1 MTTPLDVLVAAL
13 HDAASYNPGAEA
25 APEVVLWC
33 DPNKEFSPLIP
44 AMRERLPELLT
55 YGDHDPATRS
65 GPAVWLRAVTTR
77 ALPAVPLPEGTTP
90 IVYLP
95 GFGRE
100 VLKGAEDC
108 PTLLQPLV
116 WFTVAGNLF
125 GHVNGKDWTLRAF
138 LTSDR
143 GPLKLNVAD
152 DASTRMALSDAAL
165 RFCTKP
171 LEELK
176 GKRWDADALNALL
189 APDLAAD
196 MLDWMDGV
204 FDATADP
211 ARFTAFASIAE
222 KQLKFDPRKLSTQD
236 AAKRLAQREGKWAE
250 VWSRFAAGTGYG
262 GVVGLLG
269 AEEPA
274 TLFENPEAY
283 PKQNL
288 KGETELRESLSK
300 LAELSPADARKRILE
315 FDEKH
320 AWRRETVWAKRG
332 EAPLALALSFLADVA
347 SAKPLPAHDG
357 SALAESYMASGAAV
371 DSAAMRA
378 LAAASRDVDRNAV
391 SVALRAIYLPWL
403 EEGANA
409 LQELIRT
416 GNVKLAKP
424 EEAKAPNPTI
434 LFVDGLRMDLAQ
446 ELARLLGTEGLN
458 ADLSWQWSG
467 FPTVTA
473 TCKALVSPVS
483 SLLEGPSYTS
493 DVLPVNA
500 EGKPATKPVLYK
512 LLEEQG
518 WETGKSLL
526 ADSKL
531 WAEAGRFDEDGH
543 ALGAR
548 LAGQIA
554 AGIRDVADCVLQL
567 ARSGRNVRIVTDH
580 GWLLMPGGL
589 PKAAL
594 ETGLAE
600 PQGKRTRCAMVKAK
614 AQTTYLQIPWTWNN
628 EVFVATATGAHSF
641 FAGQEY
647 AHGGVSPQECI
658 LPVLDVTATGAQQRD
673 VAELRTRWEGLRLR
687 VEAPGATDLHV
698 DLRLGPETSGPSLIK
713 GGRVLDDKGKTSF
726 LVGDDNEGQ
735 TACLVLLD
743 DDGRILAHR
752 VLIVGGE

>member
-1 MTTPLDVLVAAL
+1 MTTPLDILVAAL
-13 HDAASYNPGAEA
+13 HDAATYNPGAESP
-25 APEVVLWC
+25 PEAVLWC
-33 DPNKEFSPLIP
+33 DPSREFSTLLP
-44 AMRERLPELLT
+44 ALRERLPELLS
-55 YGDHDPATRS
+55 YGDHDPMTRT
-65 GPAVWLRAVTTR
+65 GPAVWLRAVTAR
-77 ALPAVPLPEGTTP
+77 ALAAVPLPDDVTP
-90 IVYLP
+90 ILYLP
-95 GFGRE
+95 DVGRE

-108 PTLLQPLV
+108 PALLQPLV

-143 GPLKLNVAD
+143 GPLKLNIAD
-152 DASTRMALSDAAL
+152 DTSTRLALAHASL

-176 GKRWDADALNALL
+176 SKPWDADAFNALL

-222 KQLKFDPRKLSTQD
+222 KQLKFDPRKLSPQD

-250 VWSRFAAGTGYG
+250 VWSRFSMGTGYG
-262 GVVGLLG
+262 GVVGMLG
-269 AEEPA
+269 AEEPL
-274 TLFENPEAY
+274 TLFENLEAY
-283 PKQNL
+283 PKQNQ
-288 KGETELRESLSK
+288 KGENELRDSL
-300 LAELSPADARKRILE
+300 LRLENLSAADARSRILE
-315 FDEKH
+315 LEAKH
-320 AWRRETVWAKRG
+320 SWRRETVWAKRG
-332 EAPLALALSFLADVA
+332 EAPLAQALGMLAEVA
-347 SAKPLPAHDG
+347 KSKPLATHDAV
-357 SALAESYMASGAAV
+357 ALAESYVESGAPV
-371 DSAAMRA
+371 DSAAMQA
-378 LAAASRDVDRNAV
+378 LAATSRDVDRNAV
-391 SVALRAIYLPWL
+391 SVAVRAIYLPWL

-409 LQELIRT
+409 LQELVRT
-416 GNVKLAKP
+416 GSAKLAKP
-424 EEAKAPNPTI
+424 EGPKAEATTL
-434 LFVDGLRMDLAQ
+434 LFVDGLRMDLAHD
-446 ELARLLGTEGLN
+446 LLSLLSAEGLKV
-458 ADLSWQWSG
+458 DLTWRWSG

-473 TCKALVSPVS
+473 TCKALVSPVAN
-483 SLLEGPSYTS
+483 LLSGPAATS

-500 EGKPATKPVLYK
+500 EGKPATKPVLYN
-512 LLEEQG
+512 LLADQG
-518 WETGKSLL
+518 WETGSSLL
-526 ADSKL
+526 PDSRL

-548 LAGQIA
+548 LVGQLA

-567 ARSGRNVRIVTDH
+567 VRSGRSVRIVTDH

-594 ETGLAE
+594 ESGLAE

-614 AQTTYLQIPWTWNN
+614 AQTSYLQIPWSWND
-628 EVFVATATGAHSF
+628 EVFVATATGVHSF

-658 LPVLDVTATGAQQRD
+658 LPVLDVAADGPQKRE
-673 VAELRTRWEGLRLR
+673 VADLSTRWEGLRLR
-687 VEAPGATDLHV
+687 VEAPGGNDLHV
-698 DLRLGPETSGPSLIK
+698 DLRLGTETSGPSLIK

-726 LVGDDNEGQ
+726 LVGDDHEGQ

-743 DDGRILAHR
+743 DDGRILGHR
-752 VLIVGGE
+752 LLIVGGE

>member
-1 MTTPLDVLVAAL
+1 MTTPLDALVAAL
-13 HDAASYNPGAEA
+13 HDAATYNPGAEV

-33 DPNKEFSPLIP
+33 DPNQEFVSLIP
-44 AMRERLPELLT
+44 ALRERLPELLT
-55 YGDHDPATRS
+55 YGDHDPAARS
-65 GPAVWLRAVTTR
+65 GPAVWLRAVTAR
-77 ALPAVPLPEGTTP
+77 ALPAVPLPDGTTP

-95 GFGRE
+95 GVGRE

-143 GPLKLNVAD
+143 GSLKLNIAD
-152 DASTRMALSDAAL
+152 DASTRMALSHAAL
-165 RFCTKP
+165 RFCNKP
-171 LEELK
+171 MEELK
-176 GKRWDADALNALL
+176 GKRWDADALNSLL

-196 MLDWMDGV
+196 MLDWMDGM

-236 AAKRLAQREGKWAE
+236 AAKRLAQGEGKWAE

-274 TLFENPEAY
+274 TLFENPKAY
-283 PKQNL
+283 PKQNV
-288 KGETELRESLSK
+288 KGETELRDGLSK
-300 LAELSPADARKRILE
+300 LADLSPADARNRILE
-315 FDEKH
+315 LDEKH

-332 EAPLALALSFLADVA
+332 EAPLAQALSSLAEVA
-347 SAKPLPAHDG
+347 SAKSLPGHDG
-357 SALAESYMASGAAV
+357 NAIAESYVESGAAV

-391 SVALRAIYLPWL
+391 SVALRAVYLPWL

-416 GNVKLAKP
+416 GGVKLAEP
-424 EEAKAPNPTI
+424 RAPGAGSTTI

-458 ADLSWQWSG
+458 VDLSWTWSG

-473 TCKALVSPVS
+473 TCKALVSPVA
-483 SLLEGPSYTS
+483 SLLDGPSTTS
-493 DVLPVNA
+493 DALPVNS

-518 WETGKSLL
+518 WETGNSLL

-548 LAGQIA
+548 LAGQLA
-554 AGIRDVADCVLQL
+554 AGIRDVADCVMQL

-600 PQGKRTRCAMVKAK
+600 PQGKRTRCAMVKPK

-658 LPVLDVTATGAQQRD
+658 LPVLDVATTGAQKRD
-673 VAELRTRWEGLRLR
+673 VADLRARWEGLRLR

-698 DLRLGPETSGPSLIK
+698 DLRLGAETSGPSLIK

-752 VLIVGGE
+752 MLTVGGE

>member
-1 MTTPLDVLVAAL
+1 VTTPLDALVAAL
-13 HDAASYNPGAEA
+13 HDAATYNPGAESPPEA
-25 APEVVLWC
+25 ALWC
-33 DPNKEFSPLIP
+33 DPNGEFSALIP
-44 AMRERLPELLT
+44 ALRERLPELLT
-55 YGDHDPATRS
+55 YGDHDPGTRT
-65 GPAVWLRAVTTR
+65 GPAVWLRAVAAR
-77 ALPAVPLPEGTTP
+77 ALTAVLLPEDVTP
-90 IVYLP
+90 ILYLP
-95 GFGRE
+95 GVGRE

-116 WFTVAGNLF
+116 WFAVAGNLF

-143 GPLKLNVAD
+143 GPLKLNIAD
-152 DASTRMALSDAAL
+152 DMPTRMALSHASL
-165 RFCTKP
+165 RYCTKP

-176 GKRWDADALNALL
+176 SKRWDADAFNALL

-250 VWSRFAAGTGYG
+250 VWSRFAAGTGYDR
-262 GVVGLLG
+262 VVGLLG
-269 AEEPA
+269 AEEPSS
-274 TLFENPEAY
+274 LFENPETY

-288 KGETELRESLSK
+288 KGENELRDGLAK
-300 LAELSPADARKRILE
+300 LTNLAVADARRRILE
-315 FDEKH
+315 LDTKH

-332 EAPLALALSFLADVA
+332 EAPLAQALAFLADVA
-347 SAKPLPAHDG
+347 KAKPLAAHDG
-357 SALAESYMASGAAV
+357 KALAESYVASGAAV

-378 LAAASRDVDRNAV
+378 LASVPRDVDRNTV

-403 EEGANA
+403 EESANA

-416 GNVKLAKP
+416 GGVKLATP
-424 EEAKAPNPTI
+424 EAGKADATTI

-446 ELARLLGTEGLN
+446 DLTRLLAAEGLSV
-458 ADLSWQWSG
+458 DLSWQWSG

-473 TCKALVSPVS
+473 TCKALVSPVA
-483 SLLEGPSYTS
+483 SLLSGPSTTS
-493 DVLPVNA
+493 DVLPINS

-512 LLEEQG
+512 LLEDES
-518 WETGKSLL
+518 WETGSSLL
-526 ADSKL
+526 ADSRL

-548 LAGQIA
+548 LAGQLA

-567 ARSGRNVRIVTDH
+567 VRFGRRVRIVTDH

-594 ETGLAE
+594 ESGLAE

-614 AQTTYLQIPWTWNN
+614 AQTSYLQIPWSWNN
-628 EVFVATATGAHSF
+628 EVFVATATGVHSF

-658 LPVLDVTATGAQQRD
+658 LPVLDVAATGAQQREIAD
-673 VAELRTRWEGLRLR
+673 LRTRWEGLRLR
-687 VEAPGATDLHV
+687 VEAPGGTDLHV
-698 DLRLGPETSGPSLIK
+698 DLRLGSETSGPSLIK
-713 GGRVLDDKGKTSF
+713 GGRVLDDKGKTTF
-726 LVGDDNEGQ
+726 LVGDDHEGQ
-735 TACLVLLD
+735 TVCLVLLD

-752 VLIVGGE
+752 VLTVGGE

>member
-1 MTTPLDVLVAAL
+1 MTTPLDALMAAL
-13 HDAASYNPGAEA
+13 HDAASYNPGAES
-25 APEVVLWC
+25 APEAILWC
-33 DPNKEFSPLIP
+33 DSNGEFSTLIP
-44 AMRERLPELLT
+44 ALRERLPELLT
-55 YGDHDPATRS
+55 FGDYDPATRT
-65 GPAVWLRAVTTR
+65 GPAVWLRAVTAG
-77 ALPAVPLPEGTTP
+77 ALGTVPLPDDATP
-90 IVYLP
+90 ILYLP
-95 GFGRE
+95 GVGRE

-116 WFTVAGNLF
+116 WFTVAGNLY
-125 GHVNGKDWTLRAF
+125 GQVNGKDWTLRAF

-143 GPLKLNVAD
+143 GPLKLNIAD
-152 DASTRMALSDAAL
+152 DAATRIALSHAAV
-165 RFCTKP
+165 RYCTKP
-171 LEELK
+171 IEELK

-189 APDLAAD
+189 APDIAAD
-196 MLDWMDGV
+196 MLDWMDGA

-222 KQLKFDPRKLSTQD
+222 KQLRFDPRKLSAQD

-250 VWSRFAAGTGYG
+250 VWSRFAAMTGYG

-274 TLFENPEAY
+274 TLFENHEAY

-288 KGETELRESLSK
+288 KGENELRDSLSK
-300 LAELSPADARKRILE
+300 LESLSAPDARSRILE
-315 FDEKH
+315 LEGQH

-332 EAPLALALSFLADVA
+332 EAPLAQALSFLAEVA
-347 SAKPLPAHDG
+347 KAKALPAHDG
-357 SALAESYMASGAAV
+357 DALAESYVDSGAGV
-371 DSAAMRA
+371 DSAAMQA
-378 LAAASRDVDRNAV
+378 LAAAPRDVDRNVV

-416 GNVKLAKP
+416 GGVKLAKP
-424 EEAKAPNPTI
+424 EATKSTATTI

-446 ELARLLGTEGLN
+446 ELARLLGSEGLN
-458 ADLSWQWSG
+458 VALSWQWSG

-473 TCKALVSPVS
+473 TCKALVSPVA
-483 SLLEGPSYTS
+483 SLLDGPSTTS
-493 DVLPVNA
+493 DVLPVNSD
-500 EGKPATKPVLYK
+500 GKLATKPVLYK

-518 WETGKSLL
+518 WETGNSLL
-526 ADSKL
+526 ADSRL
-531 WAEAGRFDEDGH
+531 WTEAGRFDEDGH

-548 LAGQIA
+548 LAGQLA
-554 AGIRDVADCVLQL
+554 AGIRDVSDCVLQL
-567 ARSGRNVRIVTDH
+567 VRSGRSVRIVTDH

-594 ETGLAE
+594 EPGLAE

-614 AQTTYLQIPWTWNN
+614 AQTSYLQIPWTWNH

-658 LPVLDVTATGAQQRD
+658 LPVLDVTASGVQKRD
-673 VAELRTRWEGLRLR
+673 VADVKTRWEGLRLR
-687 VEAPGATDLHV
+687 VEVPGATDLHV

-735 TACLVLLD
+735 TACLVLVD

-752 VLIVGGE
+752 VLRVGGE

>member
-1 MTTPLDVLVAAL
+1 MTTPLDALVAAL
-13 HDAASYNPGAEA
+13 HDAATYNPGAEA

-33 DPNKEFSPLIP
+33 DPNAEFAVLIP
-44 AMRERLPELLT
+44 AVRERLPELLT
-55 YGDHDPATRS
+55 YGDSDPATRT
-65 GPAVWLRAVTTR
+65 GPAVWLRAVTAR
-77 ALPAVPLPEGTTP
+77 ALPAISLPEGATP

-95 GFGRE
+95 GVGRE

-108 PTLLQPLV
+108 PTLLQPMV
-116 WFTVAGNLF
+116 WFTVSGNLF

-143 GPLKLNVAD
+143 GPLNLHIAD
-152 DASTRMALSDAAL
+152 DASSRIALSHAAL
-165 RFCTKP
+165 RICTKP
-171 LEELK
+171 IDELK

-196 MLDWMDGV
+196 MLDWMEGV
-204 FDATADP
+204 FDATGDT

-250 VWSRFAAGTGYG
+250 VWSRFATGAGYG

-288 KGETELRESLSK
+288 KGEIELRDNLLGLEALSTP
-300 LAELSPADARKRILE
+300 EVRTRILE
-315 FDEKH
+315 LDGKH

-332 EAPLALALSFLADVA
+332 EAPLAQALSFLAEVA
-347 SAKPLPAHDG
+347 KAKPLPAHEG
-357 SALAESYMASGAAV
+357 TALAESYVVSGAAV

-391 SVALRAIYLPWL
+391 SVALRAVYLPWL

-409 LQELIRT
+409 LQHLIQT
-416 GNVKLAKP
+416 GGVKLAQP
-424 EEAKAPNPTI
+424 EEATQGNTTI

-446 ELARLLGTEGLN
+446 ELARLLGTEGLMV
-458 ADLSWQWSG
+458 DLSWQWSG

-473 TCKALVSPVS
+473 TCKALVSPVA
-483 SLLEGPSYTS
+483 SLLNGPSSTS
-493 DVLPVNA
+493 DVLPVNSQ
-500 EGKPATKPVLYK
+500 GKPATKPVLYK

-518 WETGKSLL
+518 WETRNSLL
-526 ADSKL
+526 AGSKL

-548 LAGQIA
+548 LAGQLA
-554 AGIRDVADCVLQL
+554 TGLRDVADCVLQL
-567 ARSGRNVRIVTDH
+567 ARSGRNIRIVTDH
-580 GWLLMPGGL
+580 GWLLMPGGF

-600 PQGKRTRCAMVKAK
+600 PQGKRTRCAMVKPK
-614 AQTTYLQIPWTWNN
+614 AQTTYLQIPWSWNH

-641 FAGQEY
+641 FAAQEY

-658 LPVLDVTATGAQQRD
+658 LPVLNVAATGAQNGGI
-673 VAELRTRWEGLRLR
+673 AELKSRWEGLRLR
-687 VEAPGATDLHV
+687 VEARGSNDLHV
-698 DLRLGPETSGPSLIK
+698 DLRLGAETSGPSLIK

-726 LVGDDNEGQ
+726 LVSDDREGQ
-735 TACLVLLD
+735 TTCLVLLD

-752 VLIVGGE
+752 VLTVGSE

>member
-1 MTTPLDVLVAAL
+1 MTTPLDSLVVAL
-13 HDAASYNPGAEA
+13 RETANFNPGAES
-25 APEVVLWC
+25 APEAIVWC
-33 DPNKEFSPLIP
+33 DPNGEFLTLIP
-44 AMRERLPELLT
+44 TLSERLPELVT
-55 YGDHDPATRS
+55 YGAHDPVTRT
-65 GPAVWLRAVTTR
+65 GPAVWLRAVVAR
-77 ALPAVPLPEGTTP
+77 AVPSVSIPDEATP
-90 IVYLP
+90 ILYLP
-95 GFGRE
+95 GVGRE

-143 GPLKLNVAD
+143 GPLKLNIAD
-152 DASTRMALSDAAL
+152 DASTRMALSHAAL
-165 RFCTKP
+165 RFGAKP

-204 FDATADP
+204 FDAAADP

-222 KQLKFDPRKLSTQD
+222 KQLKFDPRKLSVQD
-236 AAKRLAQREGKWAE
+236 AARRLAQREGNWAD
-250 VWSRFAAGTGYG
+250 VWSRFASGMGHG

-274 TLFENPEAY
+274 TLFENAEAY

-288 KGETELRESLSK
+288 KGEKELRDSLSK
-300 LAELSPADARKRILE
+300 LESFSAPDARSRILE
-315 FDEKH
+315 LEGQH
-320 AWRRETVWAKRG
+320 GWRRETVWAKRG
-332 EAPLALALSFLADVA
+332 EAPLAQALSFLVEVA
-347 SAKPLPAHDG
+347 KAKPLQAHDG
-357 SALAESYMASGAAV
+357 NTLAEAYIESGAAV
-371 DSAAMRA
+371 DFAAMRA

-391 SVALRAIYLPWL
+391 SVALRAVYLPWL
-403 EEGANA
+403 EDGANA
-409 LQELIRT
+409 LQELIRS
-416 GNVKLAKP
+416 GGLKLQKP
-424 EEAKAPNPTI
+424 EDAKSAATTI

-446 ELARLLGTEGLN
+446 ELARILESENLN
-458 ADLSWQWSG
+458 VVQSWKWSG

-473 TCKALVSPVS
+473 TCKALVSPVA
-483 SLLEGPSYTS
+483 SLLSGPPITS
-493 DVLPVNA
+493 DMLPVTS
-500 EGKPATKPVLYK
+500 EGKAATKPVLYK

-518 WETGKSLL
+518 WETGNALL
-526 ADSKL
+526 ADTKL

-548 LAGQIA
+548 LAGQLA
-554 AGIRDVADCVLQL
+554 AGIRDVADSVVQL
-567 ARSGRNVRIVTDH
+567 IRSGRTVRIVTDH

-594 ETGLAE
+594 ETGLVE
-600 PQGKRTRCAMVKAK
+600 PQGKRSRCAMVKAK
-614 AQTTYLQIPWTWNN
+614 AHTTYLQIPWTWNP

-658 LPVLDVTATGAQQRD
+658 LPILDITASGVPQQDIGD
-673 VAELRTRWEGLRLR
+673 VKTKWEGLRLR
-687 VEAPGATDLHV
+687 VEVSGATDLRV
-698 DLRLGPETSGPSLIK
+698 DLRLGSETSGPSMIK

-726 LVGDDNEGQ
+726 LVSDENVGH
-735 TACLVLLD
+735 TACLVLVD
-743 DDGRILAHR
+743 DNGTILAHR
-752 VLIVGGE
+752 VLKVGGE